1 MKDVDDSLSSLN
13 SFQSNPLPVTLQ
25 NCQKISYIYA
35 HIKKKLLE
43 AKNPQETANVIIQ
56 LLLTL
61 SSNPW

>member
-25 NCQKISYIYA
+25 NCQKISYIYT
-35 HIKKKLLE
+35 HIKKLFE